1 MSKGVNFLQKRREQI
16 AKSGVVFASEGMR
29 SKSGVCN
36 DPKKTI
42 YGIRFTKGLHIQ
54 PQRGGFFG
62 LLSGTGVGKTA
73 VSNIINLD
81 VLENNS
87 GYAVIVALEL
97 TVDETLDKLEPLFEG
112 KEHLLERLIIIDC
125 YNEDGSN
132 KGLSVSDIKLELKR
146 IKSSLNLPIDL
157 VTIDHFHELNNN
169 GSTDYNPVARELKNL
184 FVELD
189 CLGLVLSQTTK
200 EKSQGDIPVPR
211 NGCFGCSRF
220 ENLASLI
227 LTIFQPLRRVQNEC
241 DLPAMGWQ
249 LCKIRNKKLNLD
261 KIKEEINYVLKYDSD
276 TENLL
281 ELTEDEKL
289 TFQMYYER
297 VQELRENEEKKK
309 AYMFDLSTYI
319 KGRDGKEIRVEKYA
333 GVGND

>member
-1 MSKGVNFLQKRREQI
+1 MGVNFLEQR
-16 AKSGVVFASEGMR
+16 KKQSGIIFASSRM
-29 SKSGVCN
+29 KSRKVTSN

-54 PQRGGFFG
+54 PRRGDFFG

-73 VSNIINLD
+73 VSNIINYD
-81 VLENNS
+81 VLSNEANK
-87 GYAVIVALEL
+87 GYCVIVALEL

-112 KEHLLERLIIIDC
+112 KEHLLERLIILDC

-132 KGLSVSDIKLELKR
+132 KGLTVSDIKLELKR
-146 IKSSLNLPIDL
+146 IKASLDLPIDM
-157 VTIDHFHELNNN
+157 VTIDHFHEINNN
-169 GSTDYNPVARELKNL
+169 GSTDYNPVAKELKNM

-189 CLGLVLSQTTK
+189 CLGIVLSQTTK

-220 ENLASLI
+220 ENLASYI

-249 LCKIRNKKLNLD
+249 LCKIRNKKLNFD

-276 TENLL
+276 SENLFDL
-281 ELTEDEKL
+281 SEDEKL

-309 AYMFDLSTYI
+309 AYTFDLSTYI
-319 KGRDGKEIRVEKYA
+319 KGKDGREIKIEKYA
-333 GVGND
+333 GVKDD